1 MKSLNNYLNEVRLI
15 QDVKKGSF
23 TAGGT
28 INTKLIIFDIDDT
41 LLVSDTK
48 VFVMKD
54 GEVVKEL
61 SAADFNEYKLGPGEE
76 FNFDDFKNIDS
87 LRRGYFTKYINTLKK
102 AYEKGIHIC
111 LLTARQTT
119 DMIRDF
125 FLENGIDI
133 KPELVIAVNDPAQ
146 PYHGS
151 TAQKKAQAIEALVR
165 QGGYKQIIFFDDNK
179 ANLKKAKRLSSKL
192 GIDVRTVRVNIHALD
207 ESEDELQLIPINEAF
222 LTGEEVSLAS
232 IIWVSLGALATMGLA
247 VTGRLINSMIKTMI
261 DKKEGYKRNI
271 NMLELKEL
279 VKDIDMSDDKIAVSI
294 MNKPGMWSSTEIMEL
309 QQHLKDRMTPEQVEK
324 YDEIMN
330 KIMKNKAIINGL

>member
-1 MKSLNNYLNEVRLI
+1 MKSLNSYLNEVRLI
-15 QDVKKGSF
+15 QDVKKGTF

-28 INTKLIIFDIDDT
+28 INTRLIIFDIDDT

-54 GEVVKEL
+54 GEIIKEL
-61 SAADFNEYKLGPGEE
+61 SAADFNEYKLGPGES
-76 FNFDDFKNIDS
+76 FDFSDFMDINS
-87 LRRGYFTKYINTLKK
+87 LRRGYFTRYINTLKK

-111 LLTARQTT
+111 LLTARETT

-133 KPELVIAVNDPAQ
+133 KPELVIAVNDPKQ

-151 TAQKKAQAIEALVR
+151 VSQRKAQAIEALVR

-179 ANLKKAKRLSSKL
+179 ANLKQAKKLSSKL
-192 GIDVRTVRVNIHALD
+192 GIDVRTVRVNIHALE
-207 ESEDELQLIPINEAF
+207 ESEEEFKLIPINEAI

-232 IIWVSLGALATMGLA
+232 MIWMCLGGLATMGLA

-261 DKKEGYKRNI
+261 DKKEGYKRNV

-279 VKDIDMSDDKIAVSI
+279 VKDIDMSDDKVAVSI

-309 QQHLKDRMTPEQVEK
+309 QQHLKDKMTSEQAEK
-324 YDEIMN
+324 YDEIMQ
-330 KIMKNKAIINGL
+330 KIMNNKAIINGL